1 VKARSDPAPNGLERS
16 ATRLVRPQQINLTA
30 FCHVT
35 SDGQVAYVESLRRRE
50 LNDSGIRTIG
60 ESPEPEPYRVRVATL
75 AAGQAKEYATYMIAK
90 DFVHAARLLRKNP
103 VFTVT
108 AVATIA
114 LGIGASTAIFSV
126 TNAVLLSPL
135 PYKNAETLVLACGD
149 MTRRGVRDFPFS
161 NADFIDLRNGTKS
174 SFEDIA
180 GVFSGRGTLPR
191 EDGTLEQASFAI
203 VTTNFF
209 RLLGRKVVAGRDF
222 NDDDGTPQNAPPAG
236 AATQAQQPPT
246 PPNVILSYEYWQRRF
261 GGNRAVIGTRL
272 PPPGQGSLVVGVLEP
287 HSQLLFPADMNQ
299 ELTPDVWLANRLAYD
314 AANRNNVSMQVVA
327 RLKPGVTVQRAQSQA
342 DTVVAESRRNFI
354 IHATS
359 GWTIR
364 IEPMQ
369 KNLVDQVR
377 PTILVLMGA
386 VIFLLL
392 IACANVANLLLVR
405 ASLRERELAVRTA
418 MGATRWRLVRQMFA
432 EALMLASLG
441 TAIGLGLAW
450 AGIRELRAIAP
461 ANLPRLDSVGIDW
474 QVIFFSALAGLG
486 AAAIFGLGPAFR
498 ASRADVMQ
506 VLRASGRTAGLGGGL
521 LRSGVV
527 VAEVALSFVLLVG
540 SGLMIRSFVALQRI
554 NPGFDPHG
562 LLTFN
567 LKGNRGGNQPQQRAA
582 FIRQIAER
590 LRALPGIESATASSN
605 LPLSGGFSPIRWG
618 TAPALSDP
626 TKFQAVDFQIVLP
639 GYFETM
645 RTPLLAGRTF
655 TDADNA
661 PGRNLV
667 VVDQLL
673 AAKAYPMESAVGKR
687 ILVRLRNPEPE
698 WVEIIGVVAHQR
710 ATSLADPGREQLYFT
725 DAYAAFG
732 RVGQWALRTSADP
745 GNYAGAAREAVA
757 MVDPHMLFS
766 EVYPM
771 EHYLVES
778 QASTRFSLLLIGVF
792 AAIAALLAAVGLYGV
807 LATLV
812 RQRTAEIGV
821 RAALG
826 AAPGS
831 IFSLVVGHG
840 FRLAAMGIAA
850 GFAAALI
857 LTRTI
862 ASLLVGVTATDPLTF
877 AAMIAV
883 FLLIAALASW
893 IPGRRAASMDPS
905 VALRGE

>member
-1 VKARSDPAPNGLERS
+1 M
-16 ATRLVRPQQINLTA
+16 LV
-30 FCHVT
+30 
-35 SDGQVAYVESLRRRE
+35 
-50 LNDSGIRTIG
+50 
-60 ESPEPEPYRVRVATL
+60 
-75 AAGQAKEYATYMIAK
+75 K

-103 VFTVT
+103 IFTAT
-108 AVATIA
+108 AVITIA

-126 TNAVLLSPL
+126 ANAVLLNPL
-135 PYKNAETLVLACGD
+135 PYKDPATLVLACSD

-161 NADFIDLRNGTKS
+161 NADFIDLREGTKS
-174 SFEDIA
+174 SIEDMA

-191 EDGTLEQASFAI
+191 EDGSLEQVGFAI

-209 RLLGRKVVAGRDF
+209 RLLGRKAVLGRDF
-222 NDDDGTPQNAPPAG
+222 EDADGIAQSAG
-236 AATQAQQPPT
+236 ATQPQT
-246 PPNVILSYEYWQRRF
+246 PANVILSYEYWQRRF

-272 PPPGQGSLVVGVLEP
+272 PPAGQGSMIVGVLEP
-287 HSQLLFPADMNQ
+287 HTQLLLPPGMNQ
-299 ELTPDVWLANRLAYD
+299 ELTPDVWRANQLTYD
-314 AANRNNVSMQVVA
+314 AANRNNVSIQVVA
-327 RLKPGVTVQRAQSQA
+327 RLRPGVTIEHAQSQV
-342 DTVVAESRRNFI
+342 DTVVVEARRTSL

-359 GWTIR
+359 GWAIR

-369 KNLVDQVR
+369 KYLVDHVR
-377 PTILVLMGA
+377 PTILTLMGA

-405 ASLRERELAVRTA
+405 ASLRERELAVRAA
-418 MGATRWRLVRQMFA
+418 MGASRWRLVRQMFA
-432 EALMLASLG
+432 EALLLASFG
-441 TAIGLGLAW
+441 TAIGVGLAW
-450 AGIRELRAIAP
+450 VGIRELRAIAP

-486 AAAIFGLGPAFR
+486 AAGIFGLGPAFR
-498 ASRADVMQ
+498 VSRADVMQ

-554 NPGFDPHG
+554 DPGFDPRG

-567 LKGNRGGNQPQQRAA
+567 LAGNRGGDQPQQRAA
-582 FIRQIAER
+582 FMRQIAQS
-590 LRALPGIESATASSN
+590 LRALPGIRSVTASSS
-605 LPLSGGFSPIRWG
+605 LPLTGGFSPIRWG

-626 TKFQAVDFQIVLP
+626 SKFQAADFQVVLP

-645 RTPLLAGRTF
+645 RTPLLAGRMF
-655 TDADNA
+655 TDADNVA
-661 PGRNLV
+661 GRNLV

-687 ILVRLRNPEPE
+687 ILIRLSTPDPQ

-710 ATSLADPGREQLYFT
+710 VTSLADPGREQVYFA
-725 DAYAAFG
+725 DAYTGFG

-745 GNYAGAAREAVA
+745 GNYAHAAREAIA
-757 MVDPHMLFS
+757 ALDSHMLFTQ
-766 EVYPM
+766 VYPM
-771 EHYLVES
+771 DHYLVES
-778 QASTRFSLLLIGVF
+778 QAGTRFSLLLIGVF
-792 AAIAALLAAVGLYGV
+792 AMIAVLLAAVGLYGV
-807 LATLV
+807 MATLV

-821 RAALG
+821 RVALG

-840 FRLAAMGIAA
+840 FRLAAAGIAV

-857 LTRTI
+857 LTPAI
-862 ASLLVGVTATDPLTF
+862 ASLLVGVTATDPVTF

-893 IPGRRAASMDPS
+893 IPGRRAAGMDPS

>member
-1 VKARSDPAPNGLERS
+1 
-16 ATRLVRPQQINLTA
+16 
-30 FCHVT
+30 
-35 SDGQVAYVESLRRRE
+35 
-50 LNDSGIRTIG
+50 
-60 ESPEPEPYRVRVATL
+60 
-75 AAGQAKEYATYMIAK
+75 MIAK

-108 AVATIA
+108 AVVTIA

-135 PYKNAETLVLACGD
+135 PYKNPEALVLACSD
-149 MTRRGVRDFPFS
+149 MTRRGVRNFPFS

-174 SFEDIA
+174 SFEDMA
-180 GVFSGRGTLPR
+180 GVFSGRGTLTR
-191 EDGTLEQASFAI
+191 EDGTLEQASFA
-203 VTTNFF
+203 VATTNFF

-222 NDDDGTPQNAPPAG
+222 NDGDGTPQSTPPAG
-236 AATQAQQPPT
+236 AAAGAQPP
-246 PPNVILSYEYWQRRF
+246 PNAILSYEYWQRRF

-287 HSQLLFPADMNQ
+287 HSQLLFPPDMNQ
-299 ELTPDVWLANRLAYD
+299 ELTPDVWLANRLDYD
-314 AANRNNVSMQVVA
+314 AAKRNDVSMQVVA
-327 RLKPGVTVQRAQSQA
+327 RLKPGVTVKAAQSQA
-342 DTVVAESRRNFI
+342 DTVVAESRRNSI

-377 PTILVLMGA
+377 PTILALMGA

-432 EALMLASLG
+432 EALLLASLG

-450 AGIRELRAIAP
+450 CGIRELRAIAP

-474 QVIFFSALAGLG
+474 QVISFCALAGLG
-486 AAAIFGLGPAFR
+486 AAAIFGLAPAFR

-540 SGLMIRSFVALQRI
+540 SGLMIRSFMALQRI

-567 LKGNRGGNQPQQRAA
+567 LAGNRGGNQPQQRAA
-582 FIRQIAER
+582 FIRQIAEK
-590 LRALPGIESATASSN
+590 LRALPGIESVTGSTN
-605 LPLSGGFSPIRWG
+605 LPLSGGFTPIRWG
-618 TAPALSDP
+618 TAAALSDP
-626 TKFQAVDFQIVLP
+626 SKFQAVDFQVVLP

-655 TDADNA
+655 AEADNA
-661 PGRNLV
+661 PDRNLV

-698 WVEIIGVVAHQR
+698 WVEIVGVVAHQR

-725 DAYAAFG
+725 DAHATFG
-732 RVGQWALRTSADP
+732 AVRQWALRTSADP
-745 GNYAGAAREAVA
+745 GNYARAAREAVA
-757 MVDPHMLFS
+757 KIDPHVLFTQ
-766 EVYPM
+766 VFPM

-792 AAIAALLAAVGLYGV
+792 ATIAVLLAAVGLYGV

-821 RAALG
+821 RVALG

-840 FRLAAMGIAA
+840 FRLAALGIAA

-857 LTRTI
+857 LTRAI
-862 ASLLVGVTATDPLTF
+862 ASLLVGVTPTDPFTF

-893 IPGRRAASMDPS
+893 IPGRRAAVMDPS

>member
-1 VKARSDPAPNGLERS
+1 
-16 ATRLVRPQQINLTA
+16 
-30 FCHVT
+30 
-35 SDGQVAYVESLRRRE
+35 
-50 LNDSGIRTIG
+50 
-60 ESPEPEPYRVRVATL
+60 
-75 AAGQAKEYATYMIAK
+75 MIAK

-103 VFTVT
+103 VFTAT
-108 AVATIA
+108 AVVTIA

-126 TNAVLLSPL
+126 TDAVLLNPL
-135 PYKNAETLVLACGD
+135 PYKNPASLVLACSD

-180 GVFSGRGTLPR
+180 GVFSFPGTVPR
-191 EDGTLEQASFAI
+191 EDGSLEQASFAI

-209 RLLGRKVVAGRDF
+209 GLLGRRVVAGRDF
-222 NDDDGTPQNAPPAG
+222 EDADGTPQTAPAAG
-236 AATQAQQPPT
+236 AAAGAQPPPT
-246 PPNVILSYEYWQRRF
+246 PPNAILSYEYWQRRF

-272 PPPGQGSLVVGVLEP
+272 PPAGQGSLVVGVLEP
-287 HSQLLFPADMNQ
+287 QTQLLLPPDMGQ
-299 ELTPDVWLANRLAYD
+299 ELAPDLWLANRLAYD

-327 RLKPGVTVQRAQSQA
+327 RLKPGATMERAQSQA
-342 DTVVAESRRNFI
+342 DSVVAESRRNFI

-359 GWTIR
+359 GWSIR

-369 KNLVDQVR
+369 KYLVDRVR

-405 ASLRERELAVRTA
+405 ASLRERELAVRAA
-418 MGATRWRLVRQMFA
+418 MGASRWRLVRQMFA
-432 EALMLASLG
+432 EAMLLASLG

-461 ANLPRLDSVGIDW
+461 ANLPRLDSVGIDLT
-474 QVIFFSALAGLG
+474 VVFFSALAGLG
-486 AAAIFGLGPAFR
+486 AAAVFGLGPAFR
-498 ASRADVMQ
+498 ASRADVIQ

-521 LRSGVV
+521 IRGGVV

-540 SGLMIRSFVALQRI
+540 SGLMIRSFMALQRI

-562 LLTFN
+562 LLTFT
-567 LKGNRGGNQPQQRAA
+567 LIGAGGGKPPQERLA
-582 FIRQIAER
+582 FTRQIADR
-590 LRALPGIESATASSN
+590 LRALPGIESVTASSN
-605 LPLSGGFSPIRWG
+605 LPLSGGFNPIRWG

-626 TKFQAVDFQIVLP
+626 SKFQAVDFQVVLP

-655 TDADNA
+655 TDADNV

-667 VVDQLL
+667 VVDQAL

-687 ILVRLRNPEPE
+687 ILVRLQTPDPQ

-710 ATSLADPGREQLYFT
+710 ATGLADPGREQLYFT
-725 DAYAAFG
+725 DAYTKVGFL
-732 RVGQWALRTSADP
+732 GQWALRTSADP
-745 GNYAGAAREAVA
+745 GNYTRAAREAVA
-757 MVDPHMLFS
+757 KIDPHILFTQ
-766 EVYPM
+766 VFPM

-792 AAIAALLAAVGLYGV
+792 ATIAALLAAVGLYGV

-821 RAALG
+821 RVALG

-840 FRLAAMGIAA
+840 FRLAAIGIAA

-857 LTRTI
+857 LTRAI
-862 ASLLVGVTATDPLTF
+862 ASLLVGVTPTDPVTF

-893 IPGRRAASMDPS
+893 IPGRRAAGMDPS
-905 VALRGE
+905 TALRGE

>member
-1 VKARSDPAPNGLERS
+1 ML
-16 ATRLVRPQQINLTA
+16 
-30 FCHVT
+30 
-35 SDGQVAYVESLRRRE
+35 
-50 LNDSGIRTIG
+50 
-60 ESPEPEPYRVRVATL
+60 
-75 AAGQAKEYATYMIAK
+75 AK
-90 DFVHAARLLRKNP
+90 DFAHAARLLRNNP
-103 VFTVT
+103 VFTAT
-108 AVATIA
+108 AVVTIA

-126 TNAVLLSPL
+126 ANAVLLSPL
-135 PYKNAETLVLACGD
+135 PYKNPAALVLACSD
-149 MTRRGVRDFPFS
+149 MTRRGVRNFPFS
-161 NADFIDLRNGTKS
+161 NADFMDLRNGTKS

-180 GVFSGRGTLPR
+180 GVFSGRRTLPR

-222 NDDDGTPQNAPPAG
+222 ENADGIPQNAQPAG
-236 AATQAQQPPT
+236 AVTGAPQPPT
-246 PPNVILSYEYWQRRF
+246 PPNAILSYEYWQRRF
-261 GGNRAVIGTRL
+261 GGKRAAIGTRL
-272 PPPGQGSLVVGVLEP
+272 PLAGQGSLVVGVLEP
-287 HSQLLFPADMNQ
+287 HTQLLFPPDMNL
-299 ELTPDVWLANRLAYD
+299 ELAPDIWLANRLAYD
-314 AANRNNVSMQVVA
+314 AARRNDVSMQVVA
-327 RLKPGVTVQRAQSQA
+327 RLKPGVSVKGAQSQA
-342 DTVVAESRRNFI
+342 DAVVAESRRNSI

-369 KNLVDQVR
+369 KNLVDHVR
-377 PTILVLMGA
+377 PTILALMGA

-418 MGATRWRLVRQMFA
+418 MGATRGRLVLQMFA
-432 EALMLASLG
+432 EALLLASFG
-441 TAIGLGLAW
+441 AAIGLGLAW
-450 AGIRELRAIAP
+450 VGIRELHAIAP
-461 ANLPRLDSVGIDW
+461 ANLPRLDSVNIGW
-474 QVIFFSALAGLG
+474 QVVIFAALAGFG

-498 ASRADVMQ
+498 ASGADVMQ
-506 VLRASGRTAGLGGGL
+506 ILRASGRTAGLGGGL

-540 SGLMIRSFVALQRI
+540 SGLMIRSFMALQRI

-567 LKGNRGGNQPQQRAA
+567 LTGNRGGNQPQERAA
-582 FIRQIAER
+582 FIRQIAES
-590 LRALPGIESATASSN
+590 LRALPGIESVTASSS
-605 LPLSGGFSPIRWG
+605 LPLSAGFSPIRWG

-626 TKFQAVDFQIVLP
+626 SKFQAVDFQVVLP

-645 RTPLLAGRTF
+645 RTPLLEGRTF

-667 VVDQLL
+667 VVDQFL

-687 ILVRLRNPEPE
+687 MLVRLGKPEPE

-710 ATSLADPGREQLYFT
+710 ATSLADPGREQLYLT
-725 DAYAAFG
+725 DGYITFG
-732 RVGQWALRTSADP
+732 VVRQWALRTAADP
-745 GNYAGAAREAVA
+745 GRYARAARQAVA
-757 MVDPHMLFS
+757 KIDPHLLFT

-771 EHYLVES
+771 QHYMLES

-812 RQRTAEIGV
+812 RQRRAEIGV
-821 RAALG
+821 RVALG
-826 AAPGS
+826 AAPAS

-840 FRLAAMGIAA
+840 FRLAVMGIAA
-850 GFAAALI
+850 GLAAALF
-857 LTRTI
+857 LTRAL
-862 ASLLVGVTATDPLTF
+862 ASLLVGVTPTDPVTF

-883 FLLIAALASW
+883 FLLIATLASW
-893 IPGRRAASMDPS
+893 IPARRAAGMDPS

>member
-1 VKARSDPAPNGLERS
+1 ML
-16 ATRLVRPQQINLTA
+16 
-30 FCHVT
+30 
-35 SDGQVAYVESLRRRE
+35 
-50 LNDSGIRTIG
+50 
-60 ESPEPEPYRVRVATL
+60 
-75 AAGQAKEYATYMIAK
+75 AK
-90 DFVHAARLLRKNP
+90 DFAHAARLLRKNP
-103 VFTVT
+103 VFAAT
-108 AVATIA
+108 AVVTIA

-135 PYKNAETLVLACGD
+135 PYKNSGALVLACSD

-161 NADFIDLRNGTKS
+161 HADFIDLRNGTKS

-180 GVFSGRGTLPR
+180 GVVSGRSTLPR
-191 EDGTLEQASFAI
+191 EDGSLEQAGMAI

-209 RLLGRKVVAGRDF
+209 RLLGRKTVAGRDF
-222 NDDDGTPQNAPPAG
+222 TDADGIPQNALPAG
-236 AATQAQQPPT
+236 AAAGAQQPLT
-246 PPNVILSYEYWQRRF
+246 PPNAILSYEYWQRRF
-261 GGNRAVIGTRL
+261 GGNRDVVGKRL
-272 PPPGQGSLVVGVLEP
+272 PPAGQGSLVVGVIEP
-287 HSQLLFPADMNQ
+287 HTQLLFPPDMNE
-299 ELTPDVWLANRLAYD
+299 ELMPDVWFANRLAYD
-314 AANRNNVSMQVVA
+314 AADRNSVSMQVVA
-327 RLKPGVTVQRAQSQA
+327 RLRPGVTVKRAQSETDA
-342 DTVVAESRRNFI
+342 VVAESRRNSI
-354 IHATS
+354 VHATS

-369 KNLVDQVR
+369 KNLVDHVR
-377 PTILVLMGA
+377 PTILALTGA

-418 MGATRWRLVRQMFA
+418 LGATRWRLMRQMFA
-432 EALMLASLG
+432 EALLLASFG
-441 TAIGLGLAW
+441 AAIGLGLAW
-450 AGIRELRAIAP
+450 VGVRELRAIAP
-461 ANLPRLDSVGIDW
+461 ANLPRLDAVGIDW
-474 QVIFFSALAGLG
+474 QVIFFAALAGLG

-506 VLRASGRTAGLGGGL
+506 VLRAGGRTAGLGGGL

-527 VAEVALSFVLLVG
+527 VAEVALAFVLLVG

-554 NPGFDPHG
+554 DPGFDPHG

-567 LKGNRGGNQPQQRAA
+567 LSGSRGGSQPQQRAA
-582 FIRQIAER
+582 FIRRIVAS
-590 LRALPGIESATASSN
+590 LRALPGIESVAASSN
-605 LPLSGGFSPIRWG
+605 LPLTGGFYPLRWG

-626 TKFQAVDFQIVLP
+626 SKFQAADTQAVLP

-661 PGRNLV
+661 PDRNVV

-687 ILVRLRNPEPE
+687 ILVRLPRPEPE
-698 WVEIIGVVAHQR
+698 WFEIIGVVAHQR
-710 ATSLADPGREQLYFT
+710 VTSLADPGREQVYFT
-725 DAYAAFG
+725 DAYLTSG
-732 RVGQWALRTSADP
+732 VVRQWALRTSADP
-745 GNYAGAAREAVA
+745 GSYARAAREAVA
-757 MVDPHMLFS
+757 KIDPHMLFTR
-766 EVYPM
+766 VHPM

-792 AAIAALLAAVGLYGV
+792 TAIAVLLAGVGLYGV
-807 LATLV
+807 LASLV

-821 RAALG
+821 RVALG

-850 GFAAALI
+850 GFAAALV
-857 LTRTI
+857 LTRAI
-862 ASLLVGVTATDPLTF
+862 ASLLVGVTPTDPVTF

-883 FLLIAALASW
+883 FLLIATLASW
-893 IPGRRAASMDPS
+893 IPARRAAGMDPS